1 MKLLHTDTLLEAQEK
16 LKKATENKQLKTMRM
31 KTEDALSYICAKDVY
46 ALEDVPSFRR
56 STVDGYA
63 LIASDTLG
71 ASESNPLFF
80 DICGHIAIQEK
91 SSITVSSM
99 QTVQVET
106 GSMIPDGANAVIMV
120 EYCEEYIPGHLACFR
135 SLSVGENI
143 TQIGEDVHKE
153 HCLIKHGKK
162 IDAYDIGM
170 LVSQGITDIE
180 VFCPLN
186 LSIISTGDELID
198 FHEARH
204 GAYMRDM
211 NSHTLTSQA
220 NLYGMHVISSQL
232 VKDTQKEIES
242 IVRHAIE
249 KSDIVIVSG
258 GSSKGNKDY
267 TALVF
272 DRLTN
277 NVLTHGISIKPG
289 KPTVI
294 AYEENH
300 QCLCIGL
307 PGHPLA
313 AIFMFD
319 LIVYD
324 WYLYKT
330 NCQRRKPYFATMQE
344 NVSSNQGRETCLLVQ
359 LVEDNHEYLAYPLYS
374 KSGNISSLQNAYGY
388 VLIPRQKEGLKKGER
403 VRIEVLR

>member
-1 MKLLHTDTLLEAQEK
+1 MKLLHTDTLLEAREK
-16 LKKATENKQLKTMRM
+16 LKIATQNKHFKTIHI
-31 KTEDALSYICAKDVY
+31 KTEDSLSSICAKDIY

-80 DICGHIAIQEK
+80 DICGHIAIQEEA
-91 SSITVSSM
+91 SM
-99 QTVQVET
+99 KVNSLQAVQVET

-120 EYCEEYIPGHLACFR
+120 EYCEEYIPHHLACFKAV
-135 SLSVGENI
+135 SVGENI
-143 TQIGEDVHKE
+143 TQIGEDVQKG
-153 HCLIKHGKK
+153 HCLIKQGKK

-180 VFCPLN
+180 VFQPLDI
-186 LSIISTGDELID
+186 SIISTGDELID
-198 FHEARH
+198 FHETRQSAH
-204 GAYMRDM
+204 MRDM
-211 NSHTLTSQA
+211 NSYTLSSLA
-220 NLYGMHVISSQL
+220 NLYGMHVISSKL
-232 VKDTQKEIES
+232 VKDSQKEIENVVS
-242 IVRHAIE
+242 DAIE

-267 TALVF
+267 TASVF
-272 DRLTN
+272 HTLTN
-277 NVLTHGISIKPG
+277 NVFTHGISIKPG
-289 KPTVI
+289 KPTLI
-294 AYEENH
+294 AYEETH
-300 QCLCIGL
+300 QCLCVGL

-313 AIFMFD
+313 AILMFD

-330 NCQRRKPYFATMQE
+330 GYQRRKPYFATMQE
-344 NVSSNQGRETCLLVQ
+344 NVSSNQGRETCLLVEII
-359 LVEDNHEYLAYPLYS
+359 EDHHEYLAYPLYS
-374 KSGNISSLQNAYGY
+374 RSGNMSSLQKAYGY
-388 VLIPRQKEGLKKGER
+388 VLIPRQKEGLKKGEK